1 MSNHDLNAAA
11 FLECVGALLD
21 TSEVSSMKRWRH
33 HFSITCY
40 QHSLFVSYVAFRLAR
55 YFGWDYRAAAR
66 AGLLHDLYLY
76 DPADG
81 SAHPGNQCLDHPEFA
96 LRNTCPGAGRPWWS
110 TSPTRCAP
118 RWRSSISTR
127 PGACSAGS
135 PCPRPEA
142 RAGFL
147 RHNHGFPPFF
157 SLVFVRIRQF
167 SQTLKNLFKKSW
179 FLI

>member
-1 MSNHDLNAAA
+1 MSKHDLNAAA

-21 TSEVSSMKRWRH
+21 TGEVSSMKRWRH

-96 LRNTCPGAGRPWWS
+96 LRNASALCPDLTDKEKNAIVSHMFPLAVHLPRS
-110 TSPTRCAP
+110 RVAVAVNLADKLCATLEVVHIYQTRRVQRWLPAP
-118 RWRSSISTR
+118 AL
-127 PGACSAGS
+127 G
-135 PCPRPEA
+135 
-142 RAGFL
+142 
-147 RHNHGFPPFF
+147 
-157 SLVFVRIRQF
+157 
-167 SQTLKNLFKKSW
+167 
-179 FLI
+179 